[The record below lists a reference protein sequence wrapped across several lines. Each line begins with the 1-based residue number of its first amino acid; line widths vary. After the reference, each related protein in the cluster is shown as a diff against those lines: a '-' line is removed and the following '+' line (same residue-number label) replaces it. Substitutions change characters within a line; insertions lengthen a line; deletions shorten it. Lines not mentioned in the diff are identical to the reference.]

1 MYLTNI
7 VGSVTR
13 LLGLL
18 QRLLG
23 VVQRLLGL
31 LPRLLGLLHRLLGL
45 LPRLQSLLVNAQLL
59 SAIETPSIPCTH
71 ARVQA
76 FVQVV
81 GNVWV
86 KEVQMTNQIGVL
98 QQQDPFM
105 SNKQAGS
112 THVNQPNR
120 LQSTGKSS

>member
-1 MYLTNI
+1 MHSCFQPLKPLASH
-7 VGSVTR
+7 V
-13 LLGLL
+13 
-18 QRLLG
+18 
-23 VVQRLLGL
+23 
-31 LPRLLGLLHRLLGL
+31 
-45 LPRLQSLLVNAQLL
+45 
-59 SAIETPSIPCTH
+59 TH